1 MKWSFKLARIAG
13 IDVFVHWTFAI
24 LIVWLI
30 GIHVAQG
37 HDLAVAMRGVGFV
50 LSIFGCVVL
59 HEFGHALTA
68 RRYGIRTRDITLLP
82 IGGVA
87 RLERMPEDPKQELLV
102 ALAGP
107 AVNVV
112 IAATLFVVLYSLA
125 DVKALSDVHLVG
137 QGFLAELMYVN
148 VALVVFNLL
157 PAFPM
162 DGGRVLR
169 AILAQRMDYA
179 RATQTA
185 ASVGQAMAIFFGL
198 LGLFTNFFLIFIALF
213 VYVGAQQEA
222 QMVQMR
228 SLLAGVPVREAMV
241 TRFQTVRKDTGVAE
255 IVDKL
260 LSGEQQDFP
269 VVDNDGTIGVLTR
282 SALVAA
288 IAGGQQDGR
297 VADVMH
303 DACGVVDE
311 REMLQDTFVR
321 MQQAECPSLPVVRD
335 NQLVGM
341 ITLENI
347 GEWMMI
353 QSAIRQAKAR
363 KDVNNVYRPE
373 ESA

>member
-13 IDVFVHWTFAI
+13 IDVFIHWTFAI

-37 HDLAVAMRGVGFV
+37 HSLSVALRGVGFV

-107 AVNVV
+107 AVNAV
-112 IAATLFVVLYSLA
+112 ITGVLFAVLYLLA
-125 DVKALSDVHLVG
+125 GANALTNVRLVG
-137 QGFLAELMYVN
+137 VGFLAELMYVN
-148 VALVVFNLL
+148 AALVLFNLL

-169 AILAQRMDYA
+169 AILAQRMDYVQ
-179 RATQTA
+179 ATQAA
-185 ASVGQAMAIFFGL
+185 ASVGQAMAIFFGM

-228 SLLAGVPVREAMV
+228 SLLEGVPVREAMV
-241 TRFQTVRKDTGVAE
+241 TRFRAVTKDTSLAE
-255 IVDKL
+255 IIREL
-260 LSGEQQDFP
+260 LAGEQPDFP
-269 VVDNDGTIGVLTR
+269 VVDHDKTIGVLTR
-282 SALVAA
+282 SDLIKAVAE
-288 IAGGQQDGR
+288 GREYDRVTNVMRDG
-297 VADVMH
+297 
-303 DACGVVDE
+303 CGTVDE
-311 REMLQDTFVR
+311 RDMLQDTFLR

-335 NQLVGM
+335 DQLVGM

-353 QSAIRQAKAR
+353 QSALRQAKAR
-363 KDVNNVYRPE
+363 KHVNNIYRPE
-373 ESA
+373 RMA